1 MVVQYKL
8 VNQYKILKYQN
19 MNEYIIKVIYKD
31 NNNDEMTMNYYTVSI
46 DLESAIQEVTTVVND
61 RITKYG
67 GEIISI
73 NQDI

>member
-1 MVVQYKL
+1 
-8 VNQYKILKYQN
+8 

-61 RITKYG
+61 RITKY
-67 GEIISI
+67 
-73 NQDI
+73 

>member
-1 MVVQYKL
+1 
-8 VNQYKILKYQN
+8 

-31 NNNDEMTMNYYTVSI
+31 NNNDEMTMNYYTMSI

-67 GEIISI
+67 GEIVSI

>member
-1 MVVQYKL
+1 
-8 VNQYKILKYQN
+8 